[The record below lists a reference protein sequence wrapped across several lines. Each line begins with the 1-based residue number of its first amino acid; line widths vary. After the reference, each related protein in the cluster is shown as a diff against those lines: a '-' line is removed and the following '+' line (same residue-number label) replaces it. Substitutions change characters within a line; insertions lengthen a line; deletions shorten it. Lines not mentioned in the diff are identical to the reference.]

1 MNKEIPSKE
10 LNQGLHD
17 QLTKELILFPE
28 QEIVSVTIQRISLL
42 LFISHSCVC
51 HFFLNMNFYCVYLI
65 SAPCLYLGMI
75 GTDKML
81 LFYNFLGHENNI
93 HT

>member
-1 MNKEIPSKE
+1 MKMNKEIPSKE

-51 HFFLNMNFYCVYLI
+51 HFSFFWIWIFIVFTLFLLHGCI
-65 SAPCLYLGMI
+65 
-75 GTDKML
+75 
-81 LFYNFLGHENNI
+81 
-93 HT
+93 